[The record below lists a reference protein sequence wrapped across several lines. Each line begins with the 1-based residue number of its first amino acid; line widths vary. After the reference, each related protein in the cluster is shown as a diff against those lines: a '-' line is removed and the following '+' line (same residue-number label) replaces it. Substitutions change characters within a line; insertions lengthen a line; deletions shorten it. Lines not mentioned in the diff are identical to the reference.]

1 MVAAACNGTHYSLD
15 NNDSDDNDVKRPHG
29 TSSTMLAP
37 RVWVHSNPCV
47 FGQSI
52 FDTIL
57 AGNTNKDA
65 TRACRHYDRTLV
77 SLKQPGGNGG
87 VPHLDATGT
96 QELGG
101 RLPMGRARAY
111 PKLQSTPCPTTVIVS
126 SDTPPPPNNKL
137 FAQLAVVGLVL
148 DDYGRLLVT
157 RRPSYMRSFP
167 SAWVLPGGGVQATDD
182 SLEAALSREVQEETG
197 LSIDESNWKYASLW
211 ESVYPT
217 TILPGSTTHNIQAH
231 HLCLYMIGEADHIS
245 KLELCEK
252 EVDAAVWLEPVMVQN
267 ILQATH
273 DYTAAARRKMKAQ
286 VTTIR
291 SIRND
296 RLEREMIHYQDLV
309 GIYPQRGQRPEEL
322 CGIAQGSLFA
332 MEEAFNFIMD

>member
-1 MVAAACNGTHYSLD
+1 
-15 NNDSDDNDVKRPHG
+15 
-29 TSSTMLAP
+29 MLVP

-47 FGQSI
+47 FGKSI
-52 FDTIL
+52 FDTVL
-57 AGNTNKDA
+57 AGSINKDA

-77 SLKQPGGNGG
+77 SVKQPSGNYNDA
-87 VPHLDATGT
+87 VLHLDITGT
-96 QELGG
+96 LELEGG
-101 RLPMGRARAY
+101 LPMGRARAY
-111 PKLQSTPCPTTVIVS
+111 PELQSMPCPTTVIVS
-126 SDTPPPPNNKL
+126 PDTPPPPNNKP

-167 SAWVLPGGGVQATDD
+167 SAWVLPGGGVEATDD

-217 TILPGSTTHNIQAH
+217 TILPGSTTPKSIQAH
-231 HLCLYMIGEADHIS
+231 HLCVYMIGKAEDING
-245 KLELCEK
+245 LELCEK
-252 EVDAAVWLEPVMVQN
+252 EVDAAVWLEPVMLQN

-273 DYTAAARRKMKAQ
+273 DYTAAARRKMDAE
-286 VTTIR
+286 TTAVQ

-296 RLEREMIHYQDLV
+296 RLEREMIRYQDLV
-309 GIYPQRGQRPEEL
+309 GIYPKRRGQRPEEL
-322 CGIAQGSLFA
+322 FGLAQGSLFA
-332 MEEAFNFIMD
+332 MEEAFNFIMN